1 MITDI
6 LPVTV
11 FLFRDGKHVS
21 SIIKHLLVKNVL
33 YKFESDKI

>member
-21 SIIKHLLVKNVL
+21 SIIKHLIELNVLVKMI
-33 YKFESDKI
+33 KS